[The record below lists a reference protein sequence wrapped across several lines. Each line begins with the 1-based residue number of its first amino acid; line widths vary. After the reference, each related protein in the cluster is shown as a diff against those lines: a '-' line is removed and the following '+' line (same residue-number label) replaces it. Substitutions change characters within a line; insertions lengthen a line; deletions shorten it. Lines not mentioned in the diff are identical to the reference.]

1 MSTAMMSA
9 PSWASVM
16 AWLRPW
22 LRAAPVM
29 KATLPVTRPVM
40 VPPLPDRVAGVNG
53 ELEAGH
59 VPGLVR
65 REEEHR
71 VADVDRL
78 DDLDRQRVHEDGAE
92 LRVLAEDGVEAAEA
106 LHHRGL
112 HAGRMH
118 GVHPDLVLGELVGQ
132 RPGDADHAV
141 LGRDVGGQ
149 ERQALDARGRARADD
164 RAAAVGDEV

>member
-9 PSWASVM
+9 PSWASLI

-29 KATLPVTRPVM
+29 KATLPATRPVM

-65 REEEHR
+65 REKEHR

-78 DDLDRQRVHEDGAE
+78 DDVDRQRVHEDRPE
-92 LRVLAEDGVEAAEA
+92 QLVLAE
-106 LHHRGL
+106 
-112 HAGRMH
+112 
-118 GVHPDLVLGELVGQ
+118 Q
-132 RPGDADHAV
+132 
-141 LGRDVGGQ
+141 
-149 ERQALDARGRARADD
+149 
-164 RAAAVGDEV
+164 